1 MRNDALVST
10 FPDSEQSTLALHK
23 KVPSVVFGAEF
34 YTKSELGAI
43 ATSRTLNFP
52 EVGAPVWVV
61 IS

>member
-1 MRNDALVST
+1 MEARHLSWAL
-10 FPDSEQSTLALHK
+10 DK
-23 KVPSVVFGAEF
+23 KSNPRRGVKWSGN
-34 YTKSELGAI
+34 TKSELGAI